1 MPFTCC
7 GGGEGLLWKERVGT
21 PPGAAVPGRFVRLQ
35 AGRCTQSLLLP
46 SRFLVGCVLVL
57 LLLASSWNKQA
68 VFHPCSE
75 LRVCFVSKKK
85 IKIEKS

>member
-1 MPFTCC
+1 M
-7 GGGEGLLWKERVGT
+7 GVGRGSFGKRGWEP

-85 IKIEKS
+85 IKIKKS